1 MLDPEYLRLYRQY
14 AKSMQAFEIIV
25 KKRSERRARWMASQG
40 IPPAQRRPVGAS
52 PAPGV
57 SRASSGGTPPAP
69 RKATKGIY
77 LGDILGWAKII
88 ADSSPI
94 EEGAD
99 PTADFSASVIFDKVQ
114 LELYWNAKLHYEKCR
129 KEFFDY
135 VRRGLAGEYKSM
147 SSAYQGNLRQA
158 KGYLR
163 TAAEMQWHGVV
174 DAASDAEIRKAE
186 LEVESACSRIWEIY
200 QNNPEK
206 RNARLMLLEGLV
218 DAQLLGIDDSP
229 IVQKMMDEL
238 QRIISTWA
246 GSR

>member
-14 AKSMQAFEIIV
+14 VKSMQAFEIMV
-25 KKRSERRARWMASQG
+25 RKRSEHRARWMASQG
-40 IPPAQRRPVGAS
+40 MPPTQRRPVGAS
-52 PAPGV
+52 PPPGI
-57 SRASSGGTPPAP
+57 SRTSSGGTLPAS

-88 ADSSPI
+88 VDSSPV

-163 TAAEMQWHGVV
+163 TAAEMQWQGVD
-174 DAASDAEIRKAE
+174 DAAADAEIRKAE
-186 LEVESACSRIWEIY
+186 LEVESACSKIWEIY
-200 QNNPEK
+200 LKNPEK
-206 RNARLMLLEGLV
+206 KITRLMLLEGLV
-218 DAQLLGIDDSP
+218 DAQLVGIDDSP

-238 QRIISTWA
+238 QRILSA
-246 GSR
+246 LGG

>member
-14 AKSMQAFEIIV
+14 AKSMQAFEIVV
-25 KKRSERRARWMASQG
+25 KKRSEHRARWMASQG
-40 IPPAQRRPVGAS
+40 MSPAQRRPVGAS

-57 SRASSGGTPPAP
+57 SRISSGGTPLAP

-88 ADSSPI
+88 GDSSPV

-129 KEFFDY
+129 KEYFDY
-135 VRRGLAGEYKSM
+135 VRRGLAGDYKNL
-147 SSAYQGNLRQA
+147 SSPYQGNLRQA

-163 TAAEMQWHGVV
+163 TAAEMQWQGVD
-174 DAASDAEIRKAE
+174 DAAADAEIRKAE
-186 LEVESACSRIWEIY
+186 LEVESACSKIWEIY
-200 QNNPEK
+200 LKNPEK
-206 RNARLMLLEGLV
+206 KITRLMLLEGLV
-218 DAQLLGIDDSP
+218 DAQLVGIDDSP

-238 QRIISTWA
+238 QRILSA
-246 GSR
+246 LGG